1 MMDNSDLIL
10 YGGALVSGVLV
21 VFLEYRLF
29 RKKGAKKPKSEAM
42 NKISDFLAT
51 QDKNHNY

>member
-1 MMDNSDLIL
+1 MDNSDLIL